1 MDRLLERCAG
11 LDVHKAS
18 ITACLH
24 LPHGELAARQLQQRF
39 GTTTADL
46 LALGDWLAAHGVTHV
61 AMEATGVYWK
71 PVYYLL
77 EDRFEVLLVNAAHI
91 KNVPGRKTD
100 ANDAAWIAD
109 LLAHGLVR
117 ASFVPPKPIRRLR
130 DLTRYR
136 KAQTNERTRAAQRLE
151 KILQDAGVKLS
162 SVASNI
168 LGKSGRAMLD
178 ALVGGTTDPTV
189 LAELAKGKLRPKIDA
204 LQQALAGRFD
214 DHHALLVS
222 EMLAHIDFLQESIA
236 RLDSAIARETKPYA
250 RTIELL
256 DTIPG
261 VNQRGAEIILAEIGA
276 DMSRFPTAGH
286 LASWA
291 GMCPGN
297 NESAGKHK
305 AGTIRHGSP
314 WLKTELVEAANAAA
328 RSKGCY
334 LAARYARLKGRRGH
348 SRAAVAT
355 GHAILVIAYH
365 LLSRDV
371 GYDDLGAEYYVNRHS
386 RESETRRLVRRLE
399 AMGNKVLLEP
409 APA

>member
-1 MDRLLERCAG
+1 M
-11 LDVHKAS
+11 
-18 ITACLH
+18 
-24 LPHGELAARQLQQRF
+24 
-39 GTTTADL
+39 
-46 LALGDWLAAHGVTHV
+46 
-61 AMEATGVYWK
+61 YWK

-77 EDRFEVLLVNAAHI
+77 EDRFELLLVNAAHI

-109 LLAHGLVR
+109 LLAHGLMR

-136 KAQTNERTRAAQRLE
+136 KAQCNERTRAAQRLE
-151 KILQDAGVKLS
+151 KVLQDAGVKLS

-168 LGKSGRAMLD
+168 LGKSGRAMLE
-178 ALVGGTTDPTV
+178 ALAAGTTDPAV
-189 LAELAKGKLRPKIDA
+189 LAELAKGRLRPKLSALADA
-204 LQQALAGRFD
+204 LTAHFD
-214 DHHALLVS
+214 DHHALLVA
-222 EMLAHIDFLQESIA
+222 EMLAHIDYLEGSIT
-236 RLDSAIARETKPYA
+236 RLDAAIEQETAPY
-250 RTIELL
+250 RRVLEVL

-261 VNQRGAEIILAEIGA
+261 INQRGAEIILAEIGA

-291 GMCPGN
+291 GLCPGN
-297 NESAGKHK
+297 NESAGKHR

-348 SRAAVAT
+348 NRAAVAVA
-355 GHAILVIAYH
+355 HAILVIAYH
-365 LLSRDV
+365 LIRDDQP
-371 GYDDLGAEYYVNRHS
+371 YTDLGADYYLRRHS
-386 RESETRRLVRRLE
+386 RDAETRRLVRRLE
-399 AMGNKVLLEP
+399 ALGNKVIVEP
-409 APA
+409 AAA

>member
-1 MDRLLERCAG
+1 M
-11 LDVHKAS
+11 
-18 ITACLH
+18 
-24 LPHGELAARQLQQRF
+24 
-39 GTTTADL
+39 
-46 LALGDWLAAHGVTHV
+46 
-61 AMEATGVYWK
+61 
-71 PVYYLL
+71 
-77 EDRFEVLLVNAAHI
+77 
-91 KNVPGRKTD
+91 
-100 ANDAAWIAD
+100 
-109 LLAHGLVR
+109 
-117 ASFVPPKPIRRLR
+117 
-130 DLTRYR
+130 
-136 KAQTNERTRAAQRLE
+136 
-151 KILQDAGVKLS
+151 KLS
-162 SVASNI
+162 NVASNI

-189 LAELAKGKLRPKIDA
+189 LAELAKSKLRPKIGA

-222 EMLAHIDFLQESIA
+222 EMLTHIDFLEESIA
-236 RLDSAIARETKPYA
+236 RLDTAIARETKPYA
-250 RTIELL
+250 RAIELL

-305 AGTIRHGSP
+305 TGTIRHGSP

-334 LAARYARLKGRRGH
+334 LAARYGRLKGRRGH
-348 SRAAVAT
+348 NRAAVAT

-365 LLSRDV
+365 LLSRDEV
-371 GYDDLGAEYYVNRHS
+371 YDDLGAEYYINRHS